1 MTWME
6 LLLYLAM
13 GVVALLFAVV
23 LVYLI
28 AWTIR
33 RFSGAPHIEPDAGT
47 TADRQPDTGSVH
59 VPGSSTSGRR
69 S

>member
-1 MTWME
+1 ME

-13 GVVALLFAVV
+13 SVFALLFAVV
-23 LVYLI
+23 LIYLI

-33 RFSGAPHIEPDAGT
+33 RFSGAPHTDPDAGT
-47 TADRQPDTGSVH
+47 SADRQPDTDSVH

>member
-1 MTWME
+1 ME

-13 GVVALLFAVV
+13 GVFALLFAVV

-33 RFSGAPHIEPDAGT
+33 RFSGAPDTTPDAGAS
-47 TADRQPDTGSVH
+47 ADRQPDTGSVH
-59 VPGSSTSGRR
+59 VPGSSTPGRR